1 VEWQVQ
7 KVMRPATGK
16 RILLV
21 EDEEQVRV
29 LMQHVLLS
37 AGYTVDSVSSVAAA
51 IEKIESHWYH
61 LVMTD
66 DRLPDG
72 RGIAIA
78 DIARERGMDA
88 VVVTGYMLQ
97 AAKADLDRHD
107 YLMKPLRPE
116 ELVAAADERLARSEC

>member
-7 KVMRPATGK
+7 KMMRPASGK

-37 AGYTVDSVSSVAAA
+37 AGYTVDSVASVAAA
-51 IEKIESHWYH
+51 IEKIESRRYH
-61 LVMTD
+61 LIMTD

-72 RGIAIA
+72 RGVAVA

-88 VVVTGYMLQ
+88 VVITGYMLQ

-107 YLMKPLRPE
+107 YLMKPLRPD
-116 ELVAAADERLARSEC
+116 ELVAAADARLAKADR

>member
-1 VEWQVQ
+1 MEWQVQ
-7 KVMRPATGK
+7 KVMRPASGK

-29 LMQHVLLS
+29 LMQHVLLT
-37 AGYTVDSVSSVAAA
+37 AGYTVDSVASCAAA
-51 IEKIESHWYH
+51 IEKIETRRYH

-72 RGIAIA
+72 RGVTVA
-78 DIARERGMDA
+78 DIALEHGVDA

-107 YLMKPLRPE
+107 FLMKPLRPD
-116 ELVAAADERLARSEC
+116 ELVAAADERLAKMDC